1 MLLHVDGHHKLIRWR
16 FVTHCGIDGYTRMV
30 VFLECSTNNQA
41 TTVYKLFLTAV
52 ERYGL
57 PSRLRC
63 DQGGENI
70 LVAQHM
76 IHHRGEGRRSVIV
89 GSSVHNQRVERLW
102 RDMHRCV
109 TLLFY
114 FMENQGIL
122 DPVSERDLYAL
133 NYVFL
138 PRINLSLSKFQEGW
152 NNHGIR
158 TEQHMTPNQLF
169 THRALQLQHSGLVA
183 LDFFDHVTEDYGID
197 EEDSTIDN
205 SDEGVPIPRSA
216 IHLSERQYELLQ
228 SEIDPLGESNDYGM
242 DIYIRTVE
250 ILDRIL

>member
-1 MLLHVDGHHKLIRWR
+1 MGSSDTSVVITGESFVTILVDAAAELLRPVLSLFGSVQSAALCCFALCF

-30 VFLECSTNNQA
+30 IFLECSTNNQA

-57 PSRLRC
+57 PSRLGC

-109 TLLFY
+109 ILLFYRLFY
-114 FMENQGIL
+114 FMDNQGIL
-122 DPVSERDLYAL
+122 DPVSERNLYAL

-138 PRINLSLSKFQEGW
+138 PCINLSLSKFQEGW
-152 NNHGIR
+152 NNHGII
-158 TEQHMTPNQLF
+158 EPN
-169 THRALQLQHSGLVA
+169 S
-183 LDFFDHVTEDYGID
+183 I
-197 EEDSTIDN
+197 
-205 SDEGVPIPRSA
+205 
-216 IHLSERQYELLQ
+216 
-228 SEIDPLGESNDYGM
+228 
-242 DIYIRTVE
+242 
-250 ILDRIL
+250 